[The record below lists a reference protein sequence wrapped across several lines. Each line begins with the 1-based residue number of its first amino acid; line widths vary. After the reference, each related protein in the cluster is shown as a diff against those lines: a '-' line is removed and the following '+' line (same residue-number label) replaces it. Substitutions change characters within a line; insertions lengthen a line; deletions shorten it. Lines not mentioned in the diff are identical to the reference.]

1 MLVQSHN
8 FYSLKPSKLPFLY
21 VLQDILLFVQVS
33 TYLIPDGQVAE
44 FRLAAPL
51 EAQLEGVHD
60 VDVEEV
66 GAVVDG
72 VVEAHYRLL
81 GVVEGL
87 EAVRTLQ
94 VGTHHAA
101 VADPVRGRL
110 HVWIS

>member
-1 MLVQSHN
+1 MIFSI
-8 FYSLKPSKLPFLY
+8 LPFPYSTLY
-21 VLQDILLFVQVS
+21 F

-72 VVEAHYRLL
+72 VVEAHDRLL

-87 EAVRTLQ
+87 EAVRPLQ
-94 VGTHHAA
+94 VGAHHAA

-110 HVWIS
+110 HDWISWSYLRTEQGGNYQKT